1 MLLFALGSFCG
12 DLRRAADGRA
22 AAEADAAAVPFCAA
36 DADRAAVLNAAAPHD
51 EHTVVADTAAS
62 AAGHAALDGA
72 AVHEERAVLL
82 LAVAVYLHGGA
93 VTAVTAGAV
102 YLACGAAVDTAAI
115 HLEAAVFVDVH
126 TAAAAAAALGLNDP
140 AAHDAAVPYDKG
152 TVLHSHTAAFFG
164 AAAIDNA
171 TGNGV
176 LARRAVR
183 QQRPQAVC
191 ALSEAPCGFVFRVHR
206 VHHRQLSAAVD
217 HKHAAAA
224 GLLQHLVVQVQRD
237 LVCDLQRTFEQCDI
251 IRQPDARLAGAQLVP
266 QFFLRVDISE
276 SCDPPLP
283 CQGQVIRYLCAEVK
297 CLSVGGIPA
306 VKSIAVFG
314 GVTGLPRHR
323 AFLQKM
329 LGVHRAVHHV
339 RHSDLTGELDAGVDG
354 AVIQHIAR
362 LLKCAAFDASA
373 LVVGHTAGKSGAAAA
388 GDRAVAVHYSTGDRA
403 AVGVQGAARAVHR
416 AAVAGGCAAG
426 INGAGVQL
434 EHTLSAES
442 HTAAK
447 CPLWP

>member
-1 MLLFALGSFCG
+1 MQLAVIRRG
-12 DLRRAADGRA
+12 DLRITADGRA
-22 AAEADAAAVPFCAA
+22 AVEPNAAAAPFRAA

-93 VTAVTAGAV
+93 VTAVTAVAV
-102 YLACGAAVDTAAI
+102 YLACGAAVDTGAVI
-115 HLEAAVFVDVH
+115 HLEAAVFVDEH
-126 TAAAAAAALGLNDP
+126 TAAAAAAALGLNGP
-140 AAHDAAVPYDKG
+140 AAHDAAAPHDKG

-171 TGNGV
+171 AGNGV

-224 GLLQHLVVQVQRD
+224 GHFQHMVVQIEDKLARNVQRAFD
-237 LVCDLQRTFEQCDI
+237 VDI

-283 CQGQVIRYLCAEVK
+283 CQGQVIRHLCAEVK